1 MQSLA
6 IAMRNGLTYSERIS
20 SMFGQYLTAE
30 WFLDEKGAAVNAN
43 DISGNARN
51 GLYVG
56 APSLAAVA
64 GPRGILAPQF
74 DGVNDKVNAYS
85 ASLAAGA
92 SYAEG
97 GLLLEAKIGSAE
109 WTDGAQRNL
118 IYFSADASNRVEVYK
133 SAASNQM
140 SVSYR
145 AGGVVK
151 ALTINNINPIDWFS
165 LAVRWSKLNDR
176 LNIDL
181 NGTPITPPLTG
192 LGTWVGTF
200 GATTTNIGSLTTA
213 QLFKGSLAHVTLVGR
228 EVTSAESIFYSTISP
243 NRTIAILG
251 DSISA
256 PGDITWSYK
265 LPWRYA
271 YGTTIM
277 KNHAVSGASVN
288 GATNMDAQVSAAAT
302 DKANRMVIALG
313 TNDDNAGNMTALQ
326 AKAESSIIALK
337 ASNPLAQIYWM
348 NVLPRW
354 TNSGGAT
361 PVDKSNIRTAIEAAC
376 AAQSIACWDT
386 FTNPVITPAQTTDGL
401 HLNNSGMDALVDFTV
416 ARLA

>member
-1 MQSLA
+1 MT
-6 IAMRNGLTYSERIS
+6 IATATRNGLTYSERIS
-20 SMFGQYLTAE
+20 SMFGSYLTAE

-56 APSLAAVA
+56 SPSLAAVA

-97 GLLLEAKIGSAE
+97 GLLLESKIGSAE
-109 WTDGAQRNL
+109 WADGVQRNL

-133 SAASNQM
+133 AAALNTLA
-140 SVSYR
+140 VSYR
-145 AGGVVK
+145 AGGVAK
-151 ALTINNINPIDWFS
+151 ALTINNMDLVDWFS
-165 LAVRWSKLNDR
+165 LAIRWSKSNNR
-176 LNIDL
+176 VNIDL
-181 NGTPITPPLTG
+181 NGTPICTPFTG

-200 GATTTNIGSLTTA
+200 GATTTNIGSLTTG

-228 EVTSAESIFYSTISP
+228 EVTSAESVFYSTVSLKKTIS
-243 NRTIAILG
+243 ILG

-256 PGDITWSYK
+256 PGDVTWSYK
-265 LPWRYA
+265 LPWHYS

-277 KNHAVSGASVN
+277 INHAVSGASVN
-288 GATNMDAQVSAAAT
+288 GATNIDAQVLASAT
-302 DKANRMVIALG
+302 DKASHMVIALG
-313 TNDDNAGNMTALQ
+313 TNDDNAGDMPALQ
-326 AKAESSIIALK
+326 AKAEASIVTLR

-361 PVDKSNIRTAIEAAC
+361 PVDKANIRTAIEAAC
-376 AAQSIACWDT
+376 TAQGITCWDT

-401 HLNNSGMDALVDFTV
+401 HLNNSGINALVDFAV
-416 ARLA
+416 ARMT